1 MTAVSAFAPAKV
13 NLYLHVGPVD
23 AEGYHPI
30 ASLGVFSDV
39 GDRVTVAP
47 ADRLSLEVTGPF
59 AAALSD
65 TTDNLVLRAL
75 RRLGGRAGIGE
86 PRLSVV
92 LDKQVPVASGLGGGS
107 SDAGAALRAGRD
119 ALSLDISDAELEAIA
134 FEIGAD
140 GPLCLWGR
148 AAVAEG
154 RGERLSA
161 APSLPPLPAV
171 LLNPGVPSPTGA
183 VYRAYDDGLVA
194 EADRA
199 IPLGPLD
206 DVRSAVAWLSGQR
219 NDLEAPAAGLVGAI
233 PEALTL
239 MSGAGPQLTRLSGSG
254 ATVFGLFETA
264 EAAAEAAENLSAQR
278 PAWWCR
284 PTTLA

>member
-1 MTAVSAFAPAKV
+1 MRAATTFAPAKV

-30 ASLGVFSDV
+30 ASLGVFADV
-39 GDRVTVAP
+39 GDRVTVSP
-47 ADRLSLEVTGPF
+47 ADRLGLQVTGPF

-65 TTDNLVLRAL
+65 AEDNLVLRAL
-75 RRLGGRAGIGE
+75 RRLGARAGIGE
-86 PRLSVV
+86 PRLDVR
-92 LDKQVPVASGLGGGS
+92 LDKQLPVASGLGGGS

-154 RGERLSA
+154 RGERLSP
-161 APSLPPLPAV
+161 APALPPLPAV

-183 VYRAYDDGLVA
+183 VYRAYDDGPVA
-194 EADRA
+194 DAVRA
-199 IPLGPLD
+199 MPPGPLD
-206 DVRSAVAWLSGQR
+206 DVRSAVAWLAGQR
-219 NDLEAPAAGLVGAI
+219 NDLEAPAARLVGAI
-233 PEALTL
+233 PEALAL
-239 MSGAGPQLTRLSGSG
+239 MSDAGARLTRLSGSG
-254 ATVFGLFETA
+254 ATVFGLFETPD
-264 EAAAEAAENLSAQR
+264 AAAIAAGSLSAQR
-278 PAWWCR
+278 PDWWSR
-284 PTTLA
+284 ATTLA